1 MRSRKAKTDLR
12 SNSPSAASPTLS
24 PSQPNRRKTT
34 TGERPW
40 HLHSTFLPAPMPGCP
55 ASMVRSK
62 SAASPCI
69 PRTTICPACFT
80 RCRYAPRSP
89 KAPSPSIDTNG
100 AKAMPGV
107 KAVYTRQNLGKLFRS
122 APSPDGLS
130 GYLDERRPPFDDDI
144 IRYYGQ
150 YVAAV
155 VALTYE
161 QAAAAA
167 NAVKVTYKAEKPD
180 VRDHLETDEKPTVDS
195 HRGNPDQAF
204 DSAPVKLDE
213 TYSTPTETHNPI
225 ELHASVATWDGQNF
239 TLYETTQAVVNH
251 RDVLAQMLGVPQE
264 NVRVISRFLGSGFGG
279 KLWPWT
285 HCLIAA
291 SAARNLNR
299 PVKLVVTR
307 DMMFQTVGHRPNTQ
321 QRIRIGAESDGKL
334 VSLMHD
340 SLNHT
345 SILDDYSEGCSEA
358 TGYSYSTP
366 NLRATSGL
374 VRRNV
379 GTPTSM
385 RGPGAV
391 PGLFALESAMDE
403 LAIKLNM
410 DPIKL
415 RLLNEPQI
423 DEGKNMPFSS
433 RHFVECLNVG
443 AEKFGWAQRTPQV
456 GSMKKDGLVLGWGV
470 AGCSWIAERQ
480 ATAATVDLHDD
491 GTARVSCATQDIGTG
506 TYTVLSQIVSERT
519 GIPHDKIEVVL
530 GDSDLP
536 PGPISG
542 GSWAT
547 ASVIPA
553 VVDAIEKAQQ
563 LLFVIASQSKEPG
576 LAGQKPEL
584 MAFTNG
590 CVHLKDKS
598 PETGVKYE
606 QILTAGNIRAA
617 SGQGKSEGTL
627 GDPNSKH
634 SKHSFGAQFA
644 EVTWQPETARLR
656 VSRVVTVIDAGRIL
670 NPKPARNQIE
680 GAVVMGVGMALF
692 EETVYD
698 PRFGAPINNN
708 LADYIVATNADAPHI
723 DVTFLDYPDKVIN
736 PLGARGVGEIGL
748 AGIAAAITNA
758 VYHATGVRVRKL
770 PVRIEDL
777 LGPSLRA

>member
-1 MRSRKAKTDLR
+1 M
-12 SNSPSAASPTLS
+12 ASTL
-24 PSQPNRRKTT
+24 N
-34 TGERPW
+34 
-40 HLHSTFLPAPMPGCP
+40 LP
-55 ASMVRSK
+55 
-62 SAASPCI
+62 
-69 PRTTICPACFT
+69 PRTNAGLPRVDGPLKVSGVAMYTSDHNLPGMLYAVPVCATIAKGT
-80 RCRYAPRSP
+80 VTA
-89 KAPSPSIDTNG
+89 IDTSS
-100 AKAMPGV
+100 AQRMPGV
-107 KAVYTRQNLGKLFRS
+107 KAVYTRQNLGKLFRT
-122 APSPDGLS
+122 APCPDGLS
-130 GYLDERRPPFDDDI
+130 GYLDERRPPFDDDTV
-144 IRYYGQ
+144 RYYGQ

-161 QAAAAA
+161 QAVAAA
-167 NAVKVTYKAEKPD
+167 NAVKVTYKTEKPD
-180 VRDHLETDEKPTVDS
+180 VRDHLETDDKPKVDS
-195 HRGNPDQAF
+195 HRGNPDEAF
-204 DSAPVKLDE
+204 QSAPVKVDE
-213 TYSTPTETHNPI
+213 TYVTPTETHNPI

-239 TLYETTQAVVNH
+239 TLYETTQAVMNH

-307 DMMFQTVGHRPNTQ
+307 DMMFQTVGHRPRTQ
-321 QRIRIGAESDGKL
+321 QRIRLGATPDGKL

-358 TGYSYSTP
+358 TSYSYSTP

-415 RLLNEPQI
+415 RLLNEPKI
-423 DEGKNMPFSS
+423 DEGKNLPFSS

-443 AEKFGWAQRTPQV
+443 AEKFGWSQRTSQV
-456 GSMKKDGLVLGWGV
+456 GSMKKDGLILGWGV
-470 AGCSWIAERQ
+470 AGCSWIAERM
-480 ATAATVDLHDD
+480 ATAATVDLHAD

-506 TYTVLSQIVSERT
+506 TYTVLSQIVSERA

-553 VVDAIEKAQQ
+553 VIEAIEKAQQ
-563 LLFVIASQSKEPG
+563 LLFLIASQSKEPG

-598 PETGVKYE
+598 PDTGVRYE

-617 SGQGKSEGTL
+617 SGQGKSEGTF
-627 GDPNSKH
+627 GDPNSKY

-656 VSRVVTVIDAGRIL
+656 VSRVVTVIDAGHII

-708 LADYIVATNADAPHI
+708 LADYIVATNADSPQI
-723 DVTFLDYPDKVIN
+723 DVTFLDYPDMVLN

-770 PVRIEDL
+770 PVRIENL
-777 LGPSLRA
+777 LSPSLRA